1 MAKKKFTSWGV
12 SFASLALVAGMMSY
26 MGIKKDTTT
35 NTATVA
41 TTQNSTQSSQSG
53 SNQDSSITYDV
64 PSQSTNTNTSTD
76 SSTSTDTSGSADTS
90 GIGQSDDQ
98 SVSQDNSSQGQH
110 GAFDTTTGGT

>member
-1 MAKKKFTSWGV
+1 MKKQKFTSWGV

-76 SSTSTDTSGSADTS
+76 SSTSTDTSGSTDNS
-90 GIGQSDDQ
+90 GTQSDDQ

-110 GAFDTTTGGT
+110 GGFDTTTGGT